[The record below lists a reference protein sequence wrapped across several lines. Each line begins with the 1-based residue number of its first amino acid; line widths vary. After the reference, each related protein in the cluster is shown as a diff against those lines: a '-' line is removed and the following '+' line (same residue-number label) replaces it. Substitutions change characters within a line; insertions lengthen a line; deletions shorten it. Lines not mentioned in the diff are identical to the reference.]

1 MVASTPRFQIRHPVR
16 TDPFTPHAD
25 MTNLADDVETAL
37 VAVEALGL
45 PAEPWID
52 IPLLLLWDDDTTTG
66 ITTATDSLCRWRA
79 HHLLAHISAYVTFT
93 AALPTGAGRTRLR
106 LLPPGGLTWNGFTI
120 ATAFHRS
127 AAGVLTPVS
136 AAPTTFDTQVN
147 GIAVPNVP
155 FAAGDA
161 LLLSAEFEPVSGAA
175 TAAEAEIL
183 DAAET
188 AGVLDPAEETA
199 SE

>member
-1 MVASTPRFQIRHPVR
+1 MVATTPRFQIRHPVR
-16 TDPFTPHAD
+16 TDPFAPHAD

-66 ITTATDSLCRWRA
+66 ITTAMDSLCRWRA
-79 HHLLAHISAYVTFT
+79 HHLLAHISAQVTFT
-93 AALPTGAGRTRLR
+93 EALPTGTGRTRLR
-106 LLPPGGLTWNGFTI
+106 LCPPGGLTWNGFTI
-120 ATAFHRS
+120 ATAHHRS
-127 AAGVLTPVS
+127 AAGVLTPIS
-136 AAPTTFDTQVN
+136 CAPSTFDTQVN
-147 GIAVPNVP
+147 GLTVPNQP

-161 LLLSAEFEPVSGAA
+161 LLISAEFEPVSGAT
-175 TAAEAEIL
+175 TAAEAEML
-183 DAAET
+183 D
-188 AGVLDPAEETA
+188 GLDQIPAEETA